1 VQPSEVQHIPQARSA
16 ASSGRALF
24 ITMSAI
30 FFTESVG
37 LSAAKVGLGLTIA
50 AAVALLVG
58 VPAGRLADR
67 VGPRTVAV
75 TLLVGVPAGRLAD
88 RVGPRTVAVT
98 LLAARLAGTLSYL
111 MVSEFFGF
119 LAVATV
125 LAVLEAAGSAAGGAL
140 IPAPSRPRTVSA
152 QGFCCGR

>member
-1 VQPSEVQHIPQARSA
+1 
-16 ASSGRALF
+16 
-24 ITMSAI
+24 MSAI

-50 AAVALLVG
+50 AAVA
-58 VPAGRLADR
+58 
-67 VGPRTVAV
+67 
-75 TLLVGVPAGRLAD
+75 LLVGVPAGRLAD